1 LKLLKL
7 TDKVKDLLV
16 ITKLLTVF
24 DVYDHEAEALSS
36 FK

>member
-1 LKLLKL
+1 MKLLNL
-7 TDKVKDLLV
+7 TGKVKDLLV

-24 DVYDHEAEALSS
+24 DSYEQEDEALAS